1 VRIAILGASGNAGRA
16 VARMLRGHT
25 THDLL
30 LLGRSADRLERALS
44 EVRPAAPA
52 AVGGAGSGAVD
63 RALVPTSGPSGLTS
77 LLEGQDLLIV
87 AAPLSADVAPW
98 VRATLEADCDWY
110 DLTLSV
116 PAKWRALRA
125 LEPRA
130 LERGRCLVT
139 DGGVHPGLPG
149 ALARL
154 AAARIAARR
163 VWIAMRFGIAWSDLD
178 VSRETVVEFAGE
190 IARYDPRL
198 LLDGTWVRGWRYA
211 RRFDFGPPVGPADC
225 APMYL
230 EELGQVRASLPDLA
244 ELGFFVAGFGP
255 FVDYAVLPAAGVLAH
270 AGDVGRSLGTE
281 LLSWGLRTFGDT
293 AGPSVALL
301 VAEGPSEASLRL
313 SLSTKDAYTLTAAP
327 VAALLMQWESARRP
341 GLSCQAMLGDP
352 ERLVRDMGGLGV
364 ASRLG

>member
-16 VARMLRGHT
+16 VARMLRAHT
-25 THDLL
+25 PHDLL
-30 LLGRSADRLERALS
+30 LLGRNPERLERALS
-44 EVRPAAPA
+44 EVRRTACVLP
-52 AVGGAGSGAVD
+52 GGAASATVGH
-63 RALVPTSGPSGLTS
+63 ALLPASAPSGLTPA
-77 LLEGQDLLIV
+77 LRGQDVLIV
-87 AAPLSADVAPW
+87 AAPLSGDVAPW
-98 VRATLEADCDWY
+98 VRATLDADCDWY

-116 PAKWRALRA
+116 PGKWAALRA

-130 LERGRCLVT
+130 SERGRSLVT

-149 ALARL
+149 MLVRL
-154 AAARIAARR
+154 AASRIHVRR
-163 VWIAMRFGIAWSDLD
+163 AWVAMRFGVAWSDLR

-198 LLDGTWVRGWRYA
+198 LLDGAWVRGWRYA

-230 EELGQVRASLPDLA
+230 EELAQVRASLPDIA

-255 FVDYAVLPAAGVLAH
+255 VVDYAVMPAAGLLAL
-270 AGDVGRSLGTE
+270 AGAVGRGLGTE

-293 AGPSVALL
+293 PGPSVVLL
-301 VAEGPSEASLRL
+301 VAEGPGEETLRL
-313 SLSTKDAYTLTAAP
+313 SLSADDAYVLTAAP

-341 GLSCQAMLGDP
+341 GLSCQAMSGDP
-352 ERLVRDMGGLGV
+352 ERLLRDMEDLGV
-364 ASRLG
+364 ASRLC